1 MKKIWF
7 LSILA
12 IIIISGALGVLPLP
26 GSINFDMDSFQK
38 NRQSWINTGIK
49 DYSFNYFRSEFQSV
63 DLDVSVINGAVEKV
77 FTRPR
82 QHEGP
87 PMAAP
92 LENGKTIDGLFE
104 MILESYGSG
113 KVWMANDWIYINSI
127 CVEYDPRY
135 HFPVMVEIYKNSP
148 PGATLY
154 IVPRFGAK
162 NFKPLHNK

>member
-1 MKKIWF
+1 MKKIT
-7 LSILA
+7 LSGLFIILF
-12 IIIISGALGVLPLP
+12 ILCALGVIPTP
-26 GSINFDMDSFQK
+26 GRINFDMDEFQR
-38 NRQSWINTGIK
+38 NRQSWINKGIK
-49 DYSFNYFRSEFQSV
+49 DYSYSYFRSEFQSV
-63 DLDVSVINGAVEKV
+63 DLDVSVINGTVEKV
-77 FTRPR
+77 LTRPR

-113 KVWMANDWIYINSI
+113 KVWTANDWVYINSI
-127 CVEYDPRY
+127 RVEYDPGY
-135 HFPVMVEIYKNSP
+135 HFPAMVEIYKNSP

-162 NFKPLHNK
+162 NFKPLNNK